1 MKKLLRKIEVEEQD
15 MESNLEE
22 FERRLK
28 EVMRRYKIENE
39 ALATE
44 IINLHRQSTHWFHKW
59 LADFCIANFIHIFQL
74 IDKGKQSDCRKME
87 RSSL

>member
-28 EVMRRYKIENE
+28 DVMRRYKIENE
-39 ALATE
+39 SLLTE
-44 IINLHRQSTHWFHKW
+44 IVNLHR
-59 LADFCIANFIHIFQL
+59 
-74 IDKGKQSDCRKME
+74 
-87 RSSL
+87 

>member
-39 ALATE
+39 ALASE
-44 IINLHRQSTHWFHKW
+44 IVNLHRQSTHWEIMYDGWFMY
-59 LADFCIANFIHIFQL
+59 
-74 IDKGKQSDCRKME
+74 R
-87 RSSL
+87 

>member
-28 EVMRRYKIENE
+28 DVMRRYKIENE
-39 ALATE
+39 SLATE
-44 IINLHRQSTHWFHKW
+44 IVNLHRQSTQWFNKRH
-59 LADFCIANFIHIFQL
+59 ADSCMAEFIRIIFTSW
-74 IDKGKQSDCRKME
+74 G
-87 RSSL
+87 